1 MIQVNEQD
9 ATVVVMPH
17 DPRSLSYVVQ
27 NGVVHYI
34 VEHGQE
40 MQFVKHAQSARAR
53 RLREVAVKQVGT
65 GTK

>member
-9 ATVVVMPH
+9 ATVIVMPH

-40 MQFVKHAQSARAR
+40 SQFVKHAQSVRLR
-53 RLREVAVKQVGT
+53 RLREVAIKHPGT
-65 GTK
+65 GTS